1 MVRRPLWSSSSSL
14 SSSST
19 IPNIFSSETTWP
31 IKAKFYVEP
40 PLEGGT
46 KVYINGPGHLTK
58 MAAMPIILKTFKNLL
73 QKQKSCDLETWHVAL
88 GTQAELELELLYKPY
103 INDDPGL
110 TLTYFMA
117 RSNWVAYTFEWGKLL
132 QSHLMGEI
140 LQQRTILTE

>member
-19 IPNIFSSETTWP
+19 IPN
-31 IKAKFYVEP
+31 
-40 PLEGGT
+40 
-46 KVYINGPGHLTK
+46 NCPGHLTK

-103 INDDPGL
+103 INDDLG
-110 TLTYFMA
+110 
-117 RSNWVAYTFEWGKLL
+117 
-132 QSHLMGEI
+132 
-140 LQQRTILTE
+140 